1 MKRIPKTARWLIY
14 WFVTIASLIP
24 GEPKG
29 PGHDR
34 RLKSWLKLTAVL
46 LVISGLALLTPCAR
60 AQDLKYKVGD
70 RVEFDTLETSNPEKA
85 IWKKAT
91 IIEIKTA
98 QMSASVSQTSY
109 VVQLDPLPRQLPKTY
124 TIPVRLAEGPPWSP
138 APWQTIGWLRPGEG
152 TAPQIETDKLLVDDN
167 GTVLADRELLD
178 CKDLKQ
184 GTARNGPPPPAELA
198 KKLIRCLYEKP
209 SEPGMDG
216 ATKFDISEFS
226 AGAPHRWIR
235 GEDLGAGAT
244 INTMVYPFRVKW
256 TQKSFYH
263 TFNQVYTNSEAIF
276 TCYVDV
282 DNWYCGLAQTIKN
295 GEKKLIQVKKE

>member
-1 MKRIPKTARWLIY
+1 MKKHYRALLTVTSLAIALLI
-14 WFVTIASLIP
+14 
-24 GEPKG
+24 
-29 PGHDR
+29 
-34 RLKSWLKLTAVL
+34 
-46 LVISGLALLTPCAR
+46 VISGLTLVIRKAD
-60 AQDLKYKVGD
+60 AQDPHYPQPKFKVGD
-70 RVEFDTLETSNPEKA
+70 RVEYDYLTTSNPEKA
-85 IWKKAT
+85 MWKKAT
-91 IIEIKTA
+91 IIEIKIQKFPPDTF
-98 QMSASVSQTSY
+98 Y
-109 VVQLDPLPRQLPKTY
+109 VVQLDPLPNKLPQVY
-124 TIPVRLAEGPPWSP
+124 TIPVRLAEGPGYYPDQWH
-138 APWQTIGWLRPGEG
+138 TIGWLRPGG
-152 TAPQIETDKLLVDDN
+152 GGSAPQIETDKLRVDEN

-256 TQKSFYH
+256 TQKSFNH

-276 TCYVDV
+276 TCYVAV
-282 DNWYCGLAQTIKN
+282 DKWYCGLGQTIKD
-295 GEKKLIQVKKE
+295 GEKKMIQVK